1 MSDIKSW
8 EEAVAYCKS
17 VLEKFTPKH
26 KRVKIFIG
34 FEVQPAVWR
43 DCPHAEN
50 PKQALKMAKREDE
63 IEQRLM
69 KRKSI
74 I

>member
-1 MSDIKSW
+1 MRDIRSW
-8 EEAVAYCKS
+8 EEVVAKCES

-34 FEVQPAVWR
+34 FEVEPAVWS

-50 PKQALKMAKREDE
+50 PVEALRMAKLEDKME
-63 IEQRLM
+63 RWFM
-69 KRKSI
+69 KRK
-74 I
+74 

>member
-17 VLEKFTPKH
+17 VFEKFTPKH
-26 KRVKIFIG
+26 KRVKIFIC
-34 FEVQPAVWR
+34 FEVEPAHWS

-50 PKQALKMAKREDE
+50 PKEALRMAKSEDKM
-63 IEQRLM
+63 EQRFM
-69 KRKSI
+69 KRK
-74 I
+74 